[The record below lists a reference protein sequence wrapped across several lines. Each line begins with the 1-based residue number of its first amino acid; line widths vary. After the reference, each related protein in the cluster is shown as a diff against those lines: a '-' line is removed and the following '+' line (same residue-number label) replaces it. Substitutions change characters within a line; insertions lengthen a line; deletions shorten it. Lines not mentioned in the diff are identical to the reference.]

1 MILNAE
7 VGMRRSESLA
17 SQISH
22 RHTQTHTD
30 NFLSKAVL
38 SVLVRVCLWPIIYGM
53 RSEKSKGIRGQLA
66 ENRRQMGG
74 FWCQVSSTGCQ
85 I

>member
-1 MILNAE
+1 MRNGLNAEFGMRKVERLE
-7 VGMRRSESLA
+7 VGMRRLESLA

-38 SVLVRVCLWPIIYGM
+38 SVLVRVCLWPIIQGM
-53 RSEKSKGIRGQLA
+53 RKVEPKNKLLS
-66 ENRRQMGG
+66 
-74 FWCQVSSTGCQ
+74 W
-85 I
+85 